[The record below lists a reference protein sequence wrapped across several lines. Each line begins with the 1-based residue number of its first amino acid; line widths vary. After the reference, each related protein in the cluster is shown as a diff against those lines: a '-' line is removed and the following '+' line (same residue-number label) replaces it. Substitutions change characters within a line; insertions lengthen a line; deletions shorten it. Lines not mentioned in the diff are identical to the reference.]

1 MRSFRMLAVATAAVG
16 ALAMAAPAAM
26 AAPVPS
32 GSVQQSTG
40 SPDKVPSKPV
50 IATYKGKKIDL
61 SKGWSGAKVCT
72 EVTGGAVYCHDSLA
86 EADKALAAI
95 DPAAA
100 ATAEQAPALKNDTV
114 LSPQAIADCSYG
126 WACLFEHS
134 DYSGRMLRWSD
145 SQHQEPQRLVVPGPG
160 QLRLRQPQERWHDG
174 LRRPQLAARPR
185 DQPGQPRLL
194 RLHRHRLRLRR
205 QLERQGRLRQAVAAE
220 RLSGSASS
228 RWTPG
233 RNPPGGG

>member
-145 SQHQEPQRLVVPGPG
+145 AGTKNLSD
-160 QLRLRQPQERWHDG
+160 WSF
-174 LRRPQLAARPR
+174 R
-185 DQPGQPRLL
+185 DQ
-194 RLHRHRLRLRR
+194 
-205 QLERQGRLRQAVAAE
+205 
-220 RLSGSASS
+220 ASS
-228 RWTPG
+228 ACVNRKS
-233 RNPPGGG
+233 GGMTVYDDRSWQPDPEINLGNLGCYDFTAIGYVYGGNWNDKADYVRL